1 MKRILNILVLILLV
15 NPLWAQKATVDVS
28 PKSFLI
34 GEPVVLTVQLQN
46 APKEVLWPKLTDSTE
61 AYKIDVLDAGV
72 VDTIKGDAQNGITY
86 VQKLKITTFDTS
98 NVMILP
104 MAFYGLDSTLI
115 AISDSLQ
122 LNVSTVPV
130 DTTKA
135 FMDIFDPLDERLQ
148 FSEILP
154 WILLGAGIL
163 LVIGLGLLIYF
174 RKKKNKPLF
183 NLMKTKELTPDEYA
197 IFALQ
202 KLKDKRLWQQGLVKE
217 YYVEL
222 TDIVRLYVSQRFEI
236 DAMEML
242 TSEIVEYL
250 TAGNKVAK
258 NVPSLKEMLVTADLV
273 KFAKESPLPNDNDRF
288 LNIAFEFVNST
299 IGLVSNNGSET
310 PKTQDE
316 NK

>member
-1 MKRILNILVLILLV
+1 MKRFLCAILVLILTSDS
-15 NPLWAQKATVDVS
+15 LWAQKATVDVN

-46 APKEVLWPKLTDSTE
+46 APKELLWPKLADSTE
-61 AYKIDVLDAGV
+61 AYKIDVLDLGV
-72 VDTIKGDAQNGITY
+72 LDTIKGDAKNGITY
-86 VQKLKITTFDTS
+86 VQKLKITTFDTN

-115 AISDSLQ
+115 AITDSLR

-148 FSEILP
+148 FSEVLP
-154 WILLGAGIL
+154 WILLGVAIL
-163 LVIGLGLLIYF
+163 LVIGLGLLFYY

-183 NLMKTKELTPDEYA
+183 NLMKTKELTSDEYA
-197 IFALQ
+197 LFALQ
-202 KLKDKRLWQQGLVKE
+202 KLKEKRLWQQGLVKD
-217 YYVEL
+217 YYVEM
-222 TDIVRLYVSQRFEI
+222 TDIVRLYISQRFKL

-242 TSEIVEYL
+242 TSEIVECL
-250 TAGNKVAK
+250 SAENGVA
-258 NVPSLKEMLVTADLV
+258 NSTPSLKELLITADLV

-288 LNIAFEFVNST
+288 LNVAVEFVNAT
-299 IGLVSNNGSET
+299 KMNIDNTLGM
-310 PKTQDE
+310 PKS
-316 NK
+316 